1 MEEKEYFGTKQ
12 CGELMD
18 RKPDVV
24 RRLAREGKIP
34 FRRFNGRLL
43 FASSEIR
50 KFLDGLPGKTIDE
63 ISC

>member
-1 MEEKEYFGTKQ
+1 MEEKEYFGTNQ
-12 CGELMD
+12 CGELIE

-34 FRRFNGRLL
+34 FRKLNGRLL
-43 FASSEIR
+43 FSSSEIR
-50 KFLDGLPGKTIDE
+50 EFLDRLPGKTIDE